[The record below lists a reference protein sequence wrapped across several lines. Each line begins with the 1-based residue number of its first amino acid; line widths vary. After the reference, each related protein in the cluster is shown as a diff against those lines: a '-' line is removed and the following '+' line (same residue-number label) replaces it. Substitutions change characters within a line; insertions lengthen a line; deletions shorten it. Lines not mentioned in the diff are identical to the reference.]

1 MNPNLTARALNLWED
16 LCGRLN
22 AVGDYLPGFAL
33 RLVLGLEFFF
43 AGLTKLRG
51 DNWFSSVQDQFPFP
65 FDVFPVG
72 LSWTMATWFELIGG
86 LMLLVGL
93 GTRFIAFGLL
103 VLTFVATA
111 AVHWPAEWNS
121 LSELFAGYVVIAKGQ
136 GNFQLPLLFAVM
148 LLPLLFQGPGKL
160 SLDYL
165 LGLPLGAD
173 PAPRALADWG
183 AWGLAALLLAIP
195 FLLLIPAFG
204 ACLLVMGV
212 ALIGFQRWVVG

>member
-1 MNPNLTARALNLWED
+1 
-16 LCGRLN
+16 
-22 AVGDYLPGFAL
+22 
-33 RLVLGLEFFF
+33 
-43 AGLTKLRG
+43 
-51 DNWFSSVQDQFPFP
+51 
-65 FDVFPVG
+65 
-72 LSWTMATWFELIGG
+72 
-86 LMLLVGL
+86 
-93 GTRFIAFGLL
+93 
-103 VLTFVATA
+103 
-111 AVHWPAEWNS
+111 

-136 GNFQLPLLFAVM
+136 GNFQLPLLFAVK